1 MTDFDMYLKMLLS
14 EMRGNSTA
22 RRILNKDKRR
32 LTFNT
37 PPYKQQTGN
46 VYVSSYGN
54 LVTPQIQ
61 ERNGHLTF
69 INDVWSPENDYPSYQ
84 QSLKFST
91 PEEARYFAENYKKIA
106 PMMQEQWDGNKVYN
120 YFDYFK

>member
-1 MTDFDMYLKMLLS
+1 MADFDMYLKMLLS
-14 EMRGNSTA
+14 HMQGNTTA
-22 RRILNKDKRR
+22 SRMLNKDKRR
-32 LTFNT
+32 LTFAI
-37 PPYKQQTGN
+37 PPYKPQTGN

-61 ERNGHLTF
+61 DRNGVLTF
-69 INDVWSPENDYPSYQ
+69 IDNVWSQENDYPSYQ

-91 PEEARYFAENYKKIA
+91 PEEAQYFAENYKKVA
-106 PMMQEQWDGNKVYN
+106 PMMREQWDGNQVYN